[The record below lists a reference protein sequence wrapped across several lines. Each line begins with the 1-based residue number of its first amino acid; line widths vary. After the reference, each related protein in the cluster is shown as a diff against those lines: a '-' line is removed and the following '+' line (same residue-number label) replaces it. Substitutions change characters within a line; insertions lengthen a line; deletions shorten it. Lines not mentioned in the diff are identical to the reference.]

1 MMSTRRRVADA
12 VAQPVTEWVGTDA
25 AAVEDGPRTLTAVFS
40 VRMPAEWTDEIIAE
54 VERRGLANPNQL
66 LRALVREGLD
76 RAKTNDAHTPAV
88 TEILS
93 HLDAARRRVIENEHR
108 QAVA

>member
-1 MMSTRRRVADA
+1 MSTRKRVADA
-12 VAQPVTEWVGTDA
+12 VAQPVTERVGMDA
-25 AAVEDGPRTLTAVFS
+25 ATVEDGPRNVTTVFS
-40 VRMPAEWTDEIIAE
+40 VRMPAEWTDEIVAE

-76 RAKTNDAHTPAV
+76 RARTDEAHTPAV

-93 HLDAARRRVIENEHR
+93 HLEAVRRRVIESER
-108 QAVA
+108 EAV

>member
-1 MMSTRRRVADA
+1 MSTRKRVADA
-12 VAQPVTEWVGTDA
+12 VAQPVTDWVGTDA
-25 AAVEDGPRTLTAVFS
+25 AAVEDGPRNVTTVFS
-40 VRMPAEWTDEIIAE
+40 VRMPAEWTDEIAAE

-76 RAKTNDAHTPAV
+76 RAKTDEAHTPAV

-93 HLDAARRRVIENEHR
+93 HLDAVRRRVIEGER
-108 QAVA
+108 GQAVA

>member
-1 MMSTRRRVADA
+1 MSTRKRVADA
-12 VAQPVTEWVGTDA
+12 VAQPLTDWVGTEVGT
-25 AAVEDGPRTLTAVFS
+25 VEDGPRNVTTVFS
-40 VRMPAEWTDEIIAE
+40 VRMPAEWTDEIAAE

-76 RAKTNDAHTPAV
+76 RARTDEAHTPAV

-93 HLDAARRRVIENEHR
+93 HLDAVRRRVIEGEGR
-108 QAVA
+108 QSVA